1 MTAMTILII
10 ACAYL
15 LGSISSAI
23 IVCQL
28 FGKADPRTQG
38 SQNPGATNVLRI
50 AGKLP
55 AALVLMFDILKGTVA
70 VWGAYFLGLEPIEL
84 GLVAVAV
91 CLGHIFPLFFGF
103 SGGKAVATA
112 FGALLPIGLD
122 LSLILIAVW
131 LSVLFCSGYSSL
143 AAVITVSLAP
153 FITWFFKA
161 EYALPVAMLAILII
175 SRHKDNLVRLAKGQE
190 PKISQKY
197 PKDSLDN

>member
-15 LGSISSAI
+15 VGSVSSAI
-23 IVCQL
+23 IVCRL
-28 FGKADPRTQG
+28 FGKDDPRTQG
-38 SQNPGATNVLRI
+38 SHNPGATNVLRI

-55 AALVLMFDILKGTVA
+55 AALVLVFDILKGTVS
-70 VWGAYFLGLEPIEL
+70 VWGAYFLGLNPIEL

-91 CLGHIFPLFFGF
+91 CLGHIFPVFFGF

-122 LSLILIAVW
+122 LSLMLIVIW
-131 LSVLFCSGYSSL
+131 LIVLFCSGYSSL

-153 FITWFFKA
+153 FITWFVKA
-161 EYALPVAMLAILII
+161 AYALPVAMLAVLII
-175 SRHKDNLVRLAKGQE
+175 VRHKDNLIRLVKGQE
-190 PKISQKY
+190 PKIRQKY
-197 PKDSLDN
+197 S